1 MGEFASSKMVVRC
14 ASLEASRDFYTR
26 VLDLRPVEQ
35 WEEPQ
40 GRGLILAL
48 GGRAFLE
55 MYEMAAAD
63 PRYDPRFR
71 EPVPSDK
78 VDLQLETDSLDPWV
92 ARLSGRWQF
101 DGPEELPWG
110 QRWIKL
116 RDPDGLL
123 IAIYIRASA

>member
-1 MGEFASSKMVVRC
+1 MSEFVSSKVVVRC

-26 VLDLRPVEQ
+26 VLGLQRVEE

-40 GRGLILAL
+40 GRGLIVSL

-55 MYEMAAAD
+55 MYEMTAAD
-63 PRYDPRFR
+63 PRYHPRFR
-71 EPVPSDK
+71 EPLPSDK
-78 VDLQLETDSLDPWV
+78 VDLQLETDSLDDWV
-92 ARLSGRWQF
+92 ARFSGRWPF
-101 DGPEELPWG
+101 DGPENLPWG

-123 IAIYIRASA
+123 IAIYIRTSA